1 MLTAEQVDRL
11 VRGRDT
17 GGHFDLLLQPKRE
30 FAASRT
36 QSTRAAYRRYRQN
49 YAEQTEWHDGR
60 VVAV

>member
-36 QSTRAAYRRYRQN
+36 QSTRASLRRYRQN
-49 YAEQTEWHDGR
+49 DAEQTEWHEGP
-60 VVAV
+60 VAPV